1 MGFPNMNYNTLLSV
15 IMIAVN
21 SNISKCTDVTIRT
34 KYTMV
39 TNFVMKFFFTNISET
54 IIFSEI
60 WLQLS
65 KYVSG

>member
-15 IMIAVN
+15 IMIVVN
-21 SNISKCTDVTIRT
+21 SKISKCIDVTIRT
-34 KYTMV
+34 KYSIV
-39 TNFVMKFFFTNISET
+39 TNFVMKLFLTNISDT

>member
-15 IMIAVN
+15 IMIVVN
-21 SNISKCTDVTIRT
+21 SNISKCIDVTIRT
-34 KYTMV
+34 KYSIV
-39 TNFVMKFFFTNISET
+39 TNFGMKLFLTNISET

>member
-1 MGFPNMNYNTLLSV
+1 MGFPNMKYNTLLSV

-21 SNISKCTDVTIRT
+21 SNISKCIDVTIRT

>member
-21 SNISKCTDVTIRT
+21 SNISKCIDVTIRR